1 MSLPSLETLRPYLRV
16 QNLVEDSL
24 LEGLLL
30 SAQAA
35 VTGWI
40 GKPIKA
46 EKRTF
51 QVHTNSESFGLY
63 SRRLAVPIAPIGT
76 IFSLTGSDGAAVAL
90 SDLYINYRTGLL
102 QYKDGARWMNS
113 PYTITCEVGL
123 ECYDEYLNS
132 IEPAINQAIID
143 IASDL
148 YQRRNPSA
156 SSEKEGGGIEVQY
169 SDQTRGVGADNRRED
184 LITPRVAAMLATW
197 RTIGA

>member
-1 MSLPSLETLRPYLRV
+1 MSLPSIETLRPYLRV
-16 QNLVEDSL
+16 QNLVEDPL
-24 LEGLLL
+24 LEGLLA

-35 VTGWI
+35 VTGWL

-51 QVHTNSESFGLY
+51 QIFTNAETFGLW
-63 SRRLAVPIAPIGT
+63 SKRLVVPLSPIGT
-76 IFSLTGSDGAAVAL
+76 IFSLVGADGTAVSQ
-90 SDLYINYRTGLL
+90 SDLYIDTRGGLL

-113 PYTITCEVGL
+113 PYTIVCEVGL
-123 ECYDEYLNS
+123 ECYPEYLNS
-132 IEPAINQAIID
+132 VEPAINQAIID

-148 YQRRNPSA
+148 YQRRNPAA
-156 SSEKEGGGIEVQY
+156 SSEKEGGGIEAQY

-197 RTIGA
+197 RTVNV